1 MDALEV
7 SGLLLQ
13 AICCRGN
20 LVFIANNKL
29 NSFMMAAGLLPRK
42 EFLGV
47 TEMDVVSG
55 SHFAL
60 GHFTAKCEA
69 I

>member
-1 MDALEV
+1 M
-7 SGLLLQ
+7 
-13 AICCRGN
+13 
-20 LVFIANNKL
+20 VFIANNKL
-29 NSFMMAAGLLPRK
+29 NSFMMAVGLLPRK

-47 TEMDVVSG
+47 AEMDVVSG